1 MRPENEAKLKKVQR
15 ISGVLQGFCKGF
27 QVLVVLGFG
36 LVSLALFTSRG
47 GSVGY
52 FNRLLRPDQ
61 LTVGQ
66 RLVVLAMSALASG
79 VMFRCVSQLRQLF
92 SNYSRGE
99 VFTRGSV
106 GVLRQLAIT
115 CIAWGVIKVAWVGM
129 WWAFTPVR
137 PSSFE
142 ANSDTV
148 PIGMILFAVA
158 WFMDMAVDLQEEN
171 ELTV

>member
-1 MRPENEAKLKKVQR
+1 MRPENEARLRKIRR

-27 QVLVVLGFG
+27 QVLVVIGFG
-36 LVSLALFTSRG
+36 LVALALFTNRG

-52 FNRLLRPDQ
+52 FNALLRPDQ
-61 LTVGQ
+61 LTVCG
-66 RLVVLAMSALASG
+66 RLVVLAMSGLASG
-79 VMFRCVSQLRQLF
+79 VMYRCVSQLHQLF

-106 GVLRQLAIT
+106 GVLRQLAIA

-129 WWAFTPVR
+129 WWALTPH
-137 PSSFE
+137 PPKSFE
-142 ANSDTV
+142 ANTDTV

-158 WFMDMAVDLQEEN
+158 WFMDMAVELREEN